1 MTATIPHP
9 APLVADLAQ
18 DLRRRLA
25 VVLPVVREEAR
36 TLDENA
42 SFPVRNLAA
51 LRESGLLGLLVPADY
66 GGLGGD
72 LTDLVGVAASLA
84 GECLSTGMI
93 WAMHCQQ
100 VAAIATHGS
109 PDLREHLLPRIA
121 AGEVYIASVT
131 SEKGK
136 GGHLLTAQAALRHA
150 GRMLEIERDAP
161 IVTGG
166 HDADGFLITMRDS
179 PAAPPHAVSMVYADR
194 ADLTISSA
202 GSWNPMGMRGTHS
215 VAMRLAGLVHDHNLV
230 GAPGEFR
237 TVAVSTFAPVGH
249 IAWAACWLGAACA
262 ALRGVLELLRSPA
275 GRRQFDLRSDLLR
288 TRLARI
294 RLDLDTV
301 AAMLAQC
308 LRDLRTVPDI
318 EAVPVQLR
326 INGLKVLAAERSFA
340 VVDALTEIAGLRHA
354 YLRDAPLALERVFR
368 DLRSASL
375 NYANDRLLLA
385 NGALALLDR
394 GVSIAY

>member
-9 APLVADLAQ
+9 AALPADHVQ

-25 VVLPVVREEAR
+25 DVLPVVREHAR
-36 TLDENA
+36 VIDEDA
-42 SFPVRNLAA
+42 IFPARNLAV
-51 LRESGLLGLLVPADY
+51 LRESGLLGLLVPAEE

-72 LTDLVGVAASLA
+72 LTDLVSVAASLA
-84 GECLSTGMI
+84 GECLSTAMI

-100 VAAIATHGS
+100 VAAIAAHGS
-109 PDLREHLLPRIA
+109 PDLRKRLLPRIA
-121 AGEVYIASVT
+121 GGEVYIASVT

-136 GGHLLTAQAALRHA
+136 GGHLLTAQAALRRA
-150 GRMLEIERDAP
+150 NGMLEIERDAP

-194 ADLTISSA
+194 ADLEISSA

-215 VAMRLAGLVHDHNLV
+215 VAMRLTGRVGKNNLV
-230 GAPGEFR
+230 GTPGEFR

-249 IAWAACWLGAACA
+249 IAWAACWLGAARA
-262 ALRGVLELLRSPA
+262 ALSRVLDMLRSGA
-275 GRRQFDLRSDLLR
+275 GRCQFDLRSDLLR

-294 RLDLDTV
+294 RLDLDAV

-308 LRDLRTVPDI
+308 LRDLTTAPDL

-340 VVDALTEIAGLRHA
+340 VVDALAEIAGLRHG

-375 NYANDRLLLA
+375 NFANDRLLLA
-385 NGALALLDR
+385 NGALTLLDR
-394 GVSIAY
+394 GVNIAC